1 MPGDQVEIMND
12 EPRLARTREFAV
24 VKRSVVIGGHKTSV
38 SLEDAFWTSLK
49 DIAGRRGVTL
59 SRQIAS
65 IDHHRQTS
73 NLSSAIRLF
82 VLDHFRTRAMSAMFI
97 GERQRS
103 PSIAP
108 ALTDHI

>member
-1 MPGDQVEIMND
+1 MLDDQIGDAAHPV
-12 EPRLARTREFAV
+12 RAKEFAV

-38 SLEDAFWTSLK
+38 SLEDAFWSSLK
-49 DIAGRRGVTL
+49 EIAGRRGVTL

-65 IDHHRQTS
+65 IDQHRQTS

-97 GERQRS
+97 GERQKS

-108 ALTDHI
+108 ALADHI